1 MDLFQKRLAILLNHV
16 KFWKLS
22 LYKTMWNFTS
32 SKFQVFI
39 VLIIFFA
46 LDMVD
51 QTTFLVGCGI
61 YAGARVLE
69 GIKFGPKGD
78 KSNEG
83 EIK

>member
-1 MDLFQKRLAILLNHV
+1 MMDIFTKKLEKLIQSV

-46 LDMVD
+46 FGMVD

-69 GIKFGPKGD
+69 GIKVGKNKND
-78 KSNEG
+78 NNN
-83 EIK
+83 

>member
-1 MDLFQKRLAILLNHV
+1 MDLFQKRLLIILNHV

-22 LYKTMWNFTS
+22 LYKTIWNFTS

-46 LDMVD
+46 LGMVD

-69 GIKFGPKGD
+69 GIKIGKNKNNSD
-78 KSNEG
+78 N
-83 EIK
+83 